1 MKIIPVID
9 LKDGMVVLAQ
19 RGNRDKYQPI
29 NSPLCQSADI
39 YQVIKAFLKIY
50 SFNTLY
56 IADLNAITGQG
67 DNDELL
73 KRVLTDFTEVTF
85 WIDRGY
91 QPFPQSSKLPSNY
104 LPILGSESYQ
114 DDNILE
120 IQEYKKKFILSL
132 DFANSCALGA
142 KTLFSN
148 PCYWPDNIIVMTLE
162 RVGSH
167 DGPDFQK
174 LYDFSRHYPDKQF
187 IAAGGI
193 RNAEDL
199 VALQK
204 IGVHQALVA
213 SALHFGHINA
223 NHISNLQ
230 TKKYPA

>member
-56 IADLNAITGQG
+56 IADLNSITGQG
-67 DNDELL
+67 DNEELL

-91 QPFPQSSKLPSNY
+91 QPFPQFSKLPSNY
-104 LPILGSESYQ
+104 LPVLGSESYQ

-120 IQEYKKKFILSL
+120 IQEYKKNFILSL

-167 DGPDFQK
+167 DGPDFQT
-174 LYDFSRHYPDKQF
+174 LHDFSRHYPDKQF

-193 RNAEDL
+193 RNSEDL
-199 VALQK
+199 VALQE
-204 IGVHQALVA
+204 IGIHQALVA

-223 NHISNLQ
+223 NDISNLQ

>member
-9 LKDGMVVLAQ
+9 LKDGLVVLAQ
-19 RGNRDKYQPI
+19 RGNRENYQPI

-67 DNDELL
+67 NNDELL

-91 QPFPQSSKLPSNY
+91 QPFQEPSKLPSNF
-104 LPILGSESYQ
+104 LPVLGSESFQ
-114 DDNILE
+114 DENILD
-120 IQEYKKKFILSL
+120 IQAYKKDFILSL
-132 DFANSCALGA
+132 DFVNSCALGA

-148 PCYWPDNIIVMTLE
+148 PCYWPINIIVMTLE

-167 DGPDFQK
+167 DGPDLQK
-174 LYDFSRHYPDKQF
+174 LYDFSRNYPDKQF

-199 VALQK
+199 IALK
-204 IGVHQALVA
+204 KAGIHQSLVA
-213 SALHFGHINA
+213 SALHFGHISSDV
-223 NHISNLQ
+223 ISNLQ

>member
-9 LKDGMVVLAQ
+9 LKDGLVVLAQ
-19 RGNRDKYQPI
+19 RGNRDDYQPI
-29 NSPLCQSADI
+29 SSPLCQSADI

-50 SFNTLY
+50 SFDTLY

-67 DNDELL
+67 NNDELL
-73 KRVLTDFTEVTF
+73 KRVLTDFTEITF

-91 QPFPQSSKLPSNY
+91 QLFKYPSKLPNNY
-104 LPILGSESYQ
+104 LPVLGSESYQ
-114 DDNILE
+114 DDNILD
-120 IQEYKKKFILSL
+120 IQEYKKNFILSL
-132 DFANSCALGA
+132 DFANSCALGT

-162 RVGSH
+162 RVGSY
-167 DGPDFQK
+167 DGPDLQK
-174 LYDFSRHYPDKQF
+174 LHDFSSRYPDKQF

-199 VALQK
+199 VALK
-204 IGVHQALVA
+204 TSGIHQALIA
-213 SALHFGHINA
+213 SALHFGN
-223 NHISNLQ
+223 ISSDDISKLQ